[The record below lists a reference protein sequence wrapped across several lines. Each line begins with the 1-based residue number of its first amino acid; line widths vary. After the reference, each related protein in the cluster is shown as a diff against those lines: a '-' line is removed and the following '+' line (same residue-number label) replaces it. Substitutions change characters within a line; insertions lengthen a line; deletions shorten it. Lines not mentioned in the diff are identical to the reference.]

1 MIQPFPF
8 LIPHPT
14 IYSVSCTKRTA
25 AAKHANKSVGPTK
38 WLEVHGQDAAG
49 SSEYHSVKGRAIDF
63 PVFIHQGRHHGDLE
77 GGAEGVTK
85 IFVADVRKIRQA
97 FDGALVVGY
106 DTRNLVTLIKD
117 REQTGRTT
125 AAGESGEKVFDRH
138 SNTPILPSRF
148 TSWLQENGKAARD
161 ARMNRSGNPETFKA
175 HPMGG

>member
-49 SSEYHSVKGRAIDF
+49 SSEYHSVKGRAIDL
-63 PVFIHQGRHHGDLE
+63 PVLIHQGRHHGDLE

-85 IFVADVRKIRQA
+85 I
-97 FDGALVVGY
+97 LS
-106 DTRNLVTLIKD
+106 LI
-117 REQTGRTT
+117 
-125 AAGESGEKVFDRH
+125 H
-138 SNTPILPSRF
+138 I
-148 TSWLQENGKAARD
+148 
-161 ARMNRSGNPETFKA
+161 
-175 HPMGG
+175 